1 MDKFIRLIVVTF
13 ACVAAQACADHPTTV
28 GPAKSAL
35 SSTPAP
41 APETAPPAN
50 PVSASANAQQVTLD
64 DKTLTQS
71 EVNELL
77 SQGYKPRKGH
87 GDEVLY
93 CRSEQQMG
101 SRFEKKVCLTG
112 DQIKTLVRDSKDET
126 RFLQRDLGNPG
137 VMCASVRCT

>member
-1 MDKFIRLIVVTF
+1 MDKFIRLILVTV
-13 ACVAAQACADHPTTV
+13 ACVAAQSCADHPTTA
-28 GPAKSAL
+28 GPVRSAQ
-35 SSTPAP
+35 SSAPAP
-41 APETAPPAN
+41 APEITPPAN
-50 PVSASANAQQVTLD
+50 AVPATANAQQVVLD

-77 SQGYKPRKGH
+77 SQGYKPKKGR

-126 RFLQRDLGNPG
+126 KFLQRDLGNPG